1 LGYSAQF
8 FLAIFDECYKL
19 EQVGDSTSKKT
30 TEAVEWVKLFIKQKR
45 YIIFNSWQTIKRRKK
60 LCFFYLK
67 PNTLK
72 LSVIGDYA
80 SY

>member
-1 LGYSAQF
+1 VCSSDLELILQKLVREINKA
-8 FLAIFDECYKL
+8 LMDKNIKKELIFINDFSEY
-19 EQVGDSTSKKT
+19 
-30 TEAVEWVKLFIKQKR
+30 
-45 YIIFNSWQTIKRRKK
+45 NSWQTIKRRKK
-60 LCFFYLK
+60 LCFFSLK

>member
-1 LGYSAQF
+1 MGQTVHQAEKEF
-8 FLAIFDECYKL
+8 
-19 EQVGDSTSKKT
+19 
-30 TEAVEWVKLFIKQKR
+30 
-45 YIIFNSWQTIKRRKK
+45 IFNSWQTIKRRKK